1 MICPTLGVP
10 VDDRDEVDYL
20 GGVLEQLEPTLEVKR
35 RSRSFGD
42 PNRRSI
48 LRLSLP
54 PGTEIN
60 LTAGKAT
67 FQF

>member
-1 MICPTLGVP
+1 M
-10 VDDRDEVDYL
+10 DYL

-35 RSRSFGD
+35 RSRNFGD

-60 LTAGKAT
+60 LTAGRDT

>member
-1 MICPTLGVP
+1 MSTLGVP

-35 RSRSFGD
+35 RSRNFDD

-60 LTAGKAT
+60 LTAGKDT